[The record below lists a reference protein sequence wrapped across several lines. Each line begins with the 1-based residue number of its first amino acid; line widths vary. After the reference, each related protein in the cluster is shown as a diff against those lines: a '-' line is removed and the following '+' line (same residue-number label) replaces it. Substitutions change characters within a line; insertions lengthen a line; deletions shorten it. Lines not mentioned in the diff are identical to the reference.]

1 MSPRDRMLIMVLACA
16 AVLGGT
22 WFGLVGPKRA
32 ESRDLAAQ
40 IEAADAELATA
51 TEQTRAAQAAQE
63 SFGADTAAVATLGK
77 AVPDDDQTA
86 SLLYQLDAAAG
97 DSHVELT
104 SITPGSAAA
113 ADPTAAASPSAGALP
128 AGVTEVSLS
137 MTFSGRFADLQRFLR
152 RAHGSTSVHGDDVR
166 VRGRLLSIRNVQ
178 LTPVEG
184 GRVTATVQ
192 AAAYMAA
199 PAAAAPATPA
209 GGEPPAPQESTAA
222 TQPPTQPAMIG
233 AGG

>member
-1 MSPRDRMLIMVLACA
+1 VVI
-16 AVLGGT
+16 GGA

-32 ESRDLAAQ
+32 ESRDVAAQ
-40 IEAADAELATA
+40 IDAARSELATA
-51 TEQTRAAQAAQE
+51 TEQTRAAEAAQDN
-63 SFGADTAAVATLGK
+63 FGEDTAAVATLGK

-97 DSHVELT
+97 DSRVELT
-104 SITPGSAAA
+104 SITPSVGAAEGA
-113 ADPTAAASPSAGALP
+113 ATAVNPALP

-137 MTFSGRFADLQRFLR
+137 LSFSGRFADLQRFLR
-152 RAHGSTSVHGDDVR
+152 RAHGSTSVRGDDVR
-166 VRGRLLSIRNVQ
+166 VRGRLLSIRDVQ
-178 LTPVEG
+178 LTPVAG

-199 PAAAAPATPA
+199 PEAASAAPA
-209 GGEPPAPQESTAA
+209 GEQPPAPDESTAA
-222 TQPPTQPAMIG
+222 TAPPTQPAMIG